1 MSLAQRA
8 MQHPLL
14 APVYERA
21 WRPMWWLA
29 AMGFD
34 LPHLLRERQH
44 AVEALR
50 LSPGQS
56 VLDVACGPGNFTDAS
71 AAAVG
76 PDGLA
81 VGVDLSRP
89 MIERAVAAHSGPA
102 YLLGSAT
109 RLPFRD
115 RSFDAV
121 ACYGALYL
129 IPEPFAALDE
139 IIRVVRPGGRV
150 ALMASEAPGWLPAG
164 ATAAVERAVGLRAL
178 AADDLTGRLV
188 RAGFGE
194 VTHERHG
201 LFQYVAGTAPHAG

>member
-1 MSLAQRA
+1 MGLAQRA

-21 WRPMWWLA
+21 WRPLWWSA

-34 LPHLLRERQH
+34 VPHLRRERQH

-50 LSPGQS
+50 LAPGQQ
-56 VLDVACGPGNFTDAS
+56 VLDVACGPGNFTEVY

-76 PDGLA
+76 STGLA

-89 MIERAVAAHSGPA
+89 MIERAVATHSGPA

-109 RLPFRD
+109 RLPFDD
-115 RSFDAV
+115 RAFDAV

-129 IPEPFAALDE
+129 IPEPFAALAE
-139 IIRVVRPGGRV
+139 IIRVVRPSGRV
-150 ALMASEAPGWLPAG
+150 ALMASQAPGRLPAG
-164 ATAAVERAVGLRAL
+164 AIAAVERATGLRAFG
-178 AADDLTGRLV
+178 ADDLTARL
-188 RAGFGE
+188 RSAGFVD

-201 LFQYVAGTAPHAG
+201 LFQYVAGTAPRTG